1 MRFNPTRRLD
11 VFRTL
16 SDGLQV
22 AVGTLA
28 QDKSGVYFAYEAD
41 YLAQFGNLSPFA
53 LKADTRLQAA
63 PPQPHYGLHGVF
75 ADSLPDGW
83 GLLLQDR
90 YFRQLGWLPQQISA
104 MDRLA
109 FVGNRGIGALS
120 YQPAFDEVSSG
131 ENISLHELGEQAQAV
146 FDGQTEEV
154 LQALLAAGS
163 SGGARPKAQIFMSAD
178 RQTCRTTAQA
188 GDEAWIVKF
197 TSANLPLGLEES
209 LCEAAY
215 LTMAQRAGLQ
225 PVEWALFD
233 APQGRKWLGVKRF
246 DWRSGTD
253 GRQHVHSAS
262 GLLGADF
269 RLPSLDYDDLI
280 KAAKLLCRSAAAA
293 RLQFARAAFNLFALN
308 QDDHAKNFAFI
319 QADNGDW
326 SPSPLYDITFNP
338 SRFGEHATAFGGH
351 GKRPPKAAIE
361 KLAKRAGFDNW
372 AEVKT
377 VLQQTADSL
386 AGFAGIAKELGVK
399 SSTITLIQ
407 SRLNQIWQENNGL
420 LA

>member
-16 SDGLQV
+16 SDSLQV

-109 FVGNRGIGALS
+109 FVGNRGIGAFS

-209 LCEAAY
+209 LCEAVY

-280 KAAKLLCRSAAAA
+280 KAAKLLCRRRTPAICPSGVQPVRPQPRRPRQKL
-293 RLQFARAAFNLFALN
+293 RL
-308 QDDHAKNFAFI
+308 
-319 QADNGDW
+319 
-326 SPSPLYDITFNP
+326 YP
-338 SRFGEHATAFGGH
+338 SRQRRLVAQS
-351 GKRPPKAAIE
+351 AI
-361 KLAKRAGFDNW
+361 RHH
-372 AEVKT
+372 
-377 VLQQTADSL
+377 
-386 AGFAGIAKELGVK
+386 I
-399 SSTITLIQ
+399 
-407 SRLNQIWQENNGL
+407 
-420 LA
+420 